1 MHGAAGQADLS
12 RVIATLEGFS
22 AKLATQRY
30 AVEQPQETP
39 RNLEVKSALAVARSL
54 IHSRCAAQAAFPHDI
69 FQDPAFDILLTLF
82 ISGEEGHKMP
92 ISAVVMSGGTPPTTG
107 LRWVTKLEKLGMLL
121 REDDPFDKRRQL
133 LSLTEE
139 TRERMLQWL
148 TPLPPL

>member
-12 RVIATLEGFS
+12 RVIATLESFS
-22 AKLATQRY
+22 AKLASQHH
-30 AVEQPQETP
+30 ALEQPPEAPQ
-39 RNLEVKSALAVARSL
+39 NLVAKSALAAARSL
-54 IHSRCAAQAAFPHDI
+54 MHSRCAAQAAFPYDI

-82 ISGEEGHKMP
+82 VSGEEGHKMP
-92 ISAVVMSGGTPPTTG
+92 ISAVVLSGGTPPTTG

-121 REDDPFDKRRQL
+121 REDDPFDKRRQFI
-133 LSLTEE
+133 SLTEE